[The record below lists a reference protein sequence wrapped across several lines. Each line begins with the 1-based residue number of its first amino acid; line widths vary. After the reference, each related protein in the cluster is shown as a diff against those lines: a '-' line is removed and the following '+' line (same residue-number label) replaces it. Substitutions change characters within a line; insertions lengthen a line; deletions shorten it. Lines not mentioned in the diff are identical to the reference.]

1 MQVRQQCP
9 DPEQRDRNLSG
20 QPLVTMG
27 GGALPLPMPTQPA
40 TLTATRVATKATSTF
55 FIGIPLSFTP
65 RDAHF
70 VPRCTVG
77 RPRKPMVHRLRR
89 QRGTSKGTVSLGT
102 QLRGMRSKT
111 CQKAAADRP
120 PGTHHSPSISGL
132 NSSSSALRLDRL
144 LRLRWLTARCPTPV
158 SPGLQPTT
166 AVGGLCSTAKYRGL
180 GPNRVIRAR
189 LRLGR
194 SPIHVRS
201 TPIATEN
208 SRRTCSSRAGPGGV
222 PS

>member
-20 QPLVTMG
+20 QPLVTIG

-89 QRGTSKGTVSLGT
+89 QWGTSKGTVSLGT
-102 QLRGMRSKT
+102 QLRGVRSKT
-111 CQKAAADRP
+111 CQRAAGWCGFNSPVFSAATPPAKSWLACPLLSSAADIP
-120 PGTHHSPSISGL
+120 PYEAMSEK
-132 NSSSSALRLDRL
+132 
-144 LRLRWLTARCPTPV
+144 CQEPT
-158 SPGLQPTT
+158 
-166 AVGGLCSTAKYRGL
+166 
-180 GPNRVIRAR
+180 
-189 LRLGR
+189 
-194 SPIHVRS
+194 
-201 TPIATEN
+201 
-208 SRRTCSSRAGPGGV
+208 
-222 PS
+222 

>member
-1 MQVRQQCP
+1 
-9 DPEQRDRNLSG
+9 
-20 QPLVTMG
+20 
-27 GGALPLPMPTQPA
+27 LPMPTQPA

-89 QRGTSKGTVSLGT
+89 QWGTSKGTVSLGT
-102 QLRGMRSKT
+102 QLRGVRSKT

-144 LRLRWLTARCPTPV
+144 LRLRWLTARCPTPSHLALHGRTTSACHSSRWV
-158 SPGLQPTT
+158 VQHSGIPRLRSESGLGCAKTKSDLVVIFTLRMTTEPKIPGAVIPRRVFTQPGSTSGIT
-166 AVGGLCSTAKYRGL
+166 AAQHRGL
-180 GPNRVIRAR
+180 LFLDKQTIKPA
-189 LRLGR
+189 
-194 SPIHVRS
+194 
-201 TPIATEN
+201 A
-208 SRRTCSSRAGPGGV
+208 
-222 PS
+222 

>member
-1 MQVRQQCP
+1 MTGWGQTTTSPSELLCQLRPAADMPLHEVMCKRLACLPNTAQQRTLLAATMQVRQQCP

-89 QRGTSKGTVSLGT
+89 QWGTSKGTVSLGT
-102 QLRGMRSKT
+102 QLRGVRSKT

-144 LRLRWLTARCPTPV
+144 LRLRWLTARCPTP
-158 SPGLQPTT
+158 SHL
-166 AVGGLCSTAKYRGL
+166 AV
-180 GPNRVIRAR
+180 
-189 LRLGR
+189 
-194 SPIHVRS
+194 H
-201 TPIATEN
+201 
-208 SRRTCSSRAGPGGV
+208 RRTT
-222 PS
+222 

>member
-1 MQVRQQCP
+1 M
-9 DPEQRDRNLSG
+9 
-20 QPLVTMG
+20 
-27 GGALPLPMPTQPA
+27 PMPTQPE

-89 QRGTSKGTVSLGT
+89 QWGTSKGTVSLGT
-102 QLRGMRSKT
+102 QLRGVRSKT

-144 LRLRWLTARCPTPV
+144 LRLRWLTARCPTPSHLALHGRTTSAYHGSRWIV
-158 SPGLQPTT
+158 QHSKFATRRSGVGLLRALPHRNIG
-166 AVGGLCSTAKYRGL
+166 VRLCSV
-180 GPNRVIRAR
+180 NRHK
-189 LRLGR
+189 LGR
-194 SPIHVRS
+194 S
-201 TPIATEN
+201 
-208 SRRTCSSRAGPGGV
+208 CRAV
-222 PS
+222 PRAF